1 LTSIKLTSIK
11 TGALVAA
18 LLTAA
23 APAAL
28 AQTPTAPVPTTPR
41 TIVGTIQPNQLRA
54 SKMIGSTVY
63 DQDNKDIGSLKDIVL
78 DRDGRVAAMVV
89 STHDKN
95 VALPLDDF
103 TASHN
108 RLTLTNIRDAQL
120 EQAQPYHMTNDTTG
134 AGTTQSPVNGGRL
147 GSGAGR

>member
-1 LTSIKLTSIK
+1 MTSIK

-28 AQTPTAPVPTTPR
+28 AQTHLAPLPTAPR
-41 TIVGTIQPNQLRA
+41 TIAGTIGPNQLRA

-78 DRDGRVAAMVV
+78 DRAGRIAAMVV

-95 VALPLDDF
+95 VALPLNDF
-103 TASHN
+103 TASRN
-108 RLTLTNIRDAQL
+108 RLTLVNIRDAQL
-120 EQAQPYHMTNDTTG
+120 KEAQRYHLTSTTTG
-134 AGTTQSPVNGGRL
+134 AGTSQSPVNGGRL
-147 GSGAGR
+147 GSGR